1 MIFFMFFVSKG
12 LYIRKNLKTMKIIVP
27 IDFSTNSVKALE
39 FALGLHRGS
48 KTTIVLCHVVE
59 MIYDFASQT
68 ALALDSMHSDARKL
82 LEEMVDKYSIGP
94 IEIHSEII
102 EGTPSINIAR
112 LAEELKADLIIM
124 GTHGMGGLKKI
135 LVGSTAVN
143 VIRETTIP
151 VLLVPEE
158 SSTEQIKNLSFA
170 LEVADHEE
178 KFIEK
183 VNSYASIWGL
193 KIQIIHIM
201 KSRSFVKEMA
211 LDGLKNYLEKEV
223 GYLPTIHQLESE
235 NVISG
240 IKSFV
245 EENPESI
252 LAMCHTQKSIWD
264 QLLGKRK
271 SIEMAYQVRV
281 PLLVM
286 V

>member
-1 MIFFMFFVSKG
+1 
-12 LYIRKNLKTMKIIVP
+12 
-27 IDFSTNSVKALE
+27 
-39 FALGLHRGS
+39 
-48 KTTIVLCHVVE
+48 
-59 MIYDFASQT
+59 
-68 ALALDSMHSDARKL
+68 
-82 LEEMVDKYSIGP
+82 
-94 IEIHSEII
+94 
-102 EGTPSINIAR
+102 
-112 LAEELKADLIIM
+112 M

-135 LVGSTAVN
+135 LIGSTAIN
-143 VIRETTIP
+143 VIRESTIP

-158 SSTEQIKNLSFA
+158 SSNEQIKHLSFA

-193 KIQIIHIM
+193 KIQIIHIV

-211 LDGLKNYLEKEV
+211 LNGLKGHFKKEM
-223 GYLPTIHQLESE
+223 GYLPSVHQLQSE

-240 IKSFV
+240 IKGFL